1 MPTAWTAARP
11 TSSSECEYT
20 VVACMSC
27 ATQRCASRFTIRDA
41 GPERSFIAHSPRC
54 RPRHPRQS
62 WNVTRIRRLAGAAA
76 MRPPASLP
84 LIRRHLASSG
94 ASSAA
99 LASIASG
106 IADGVPT
113 QCRRGA
119 RSCNPPACA
128 AAASGRA
135 AGPQM
140 CHDRSSRR
148 FGGLWARRGRFSCRS
163 DDAATTQPSFA
174 GRAPVGC
181 RRTARSESCP
191 LVTTRRAAG
200 RDPAPERRSP
210 ESAGRPA
217 DDRRSATG
225 VSDRRPP
232 LWSAGS
238 GRYGETERRA
248 ATRWH
253 QRAGSSRLK

>member
-41 GPERSFIAHSPRC
+41 GPERSFIAHRPRC

-140 CHDRSSRR
+140 CHGRADSGRGAAVFRVGRTTQRPRSRP
-148 FGGLWARRGRFSCRS
+148 LPAARRSV
-163 DDAATTQPSFA
+163 A
-174 GRAPVGC
+174 GVRRAPNRVLWSRPDAPLVVTRRPRGDRRNRPVG
-181 RRTARSESCP
+181 RRTTDARQLASAIVGLLCGLLGADATAKLS
-191 LVTTRRAAG
+191 AAQRPG
-200 RDPAPERRSP
+200 GI
-210 ESAGRPA
+210 SAL
-217 DDRRSATG
+217 DQ
-225 VSDRRPP
+225 VV
-232 LWSAGS
+232 
-238 GRYGETERRA
+238 
-248 ATRWH
+248 
-253 QRAGSSRLK
+253 